1 VKIHAPASAG
11 AHQGHNN
18 MTLPN
23 TGTHPALQAL
33 DAIGRHMPGV
43 WARYEHLRA
52 AYRAKVDW
60 PQWCFAP
67 MAVAFPITGEHPAL
81 AAKLTALAAW
91 RMTKGIYRVDPTL
104 LPALINTPLD
114 AAVPVDILRRLP
126 EWCIYLELDQL
137 PTFRG
142 PARGVW
148 VSMELAGTADPGPV
162 FLSLLVDTAH
172 ASADAMDEK
181 AMLPLNIKL
190 SGDSLLESL
199 RQTYKAA
206 PELHEMIAAVA
217 EPIVSVLIYLC
228 SQGVDLTRN
237 GSKAWPS
244 KPSIVR
250 TRRHG
255 ERLFPAPAPVTW
267 ELGVRMGAALR
278 AAYAA
283 ADASHGDGTGRTVV
297 PHLRRAHF
305 HTILSGP
312 MKGVL
317 AAQRQREVRWMPP
330 VAVNLRDPEQLVAT
344 IRPVR

>member
-1 VKIHAPASAG
+1 MTTTTTG
-11 AHQGHNN
+11 A
-18 MTLPN
+18 
-23 TGTHPALQAL
+23 HPALQML

-43 WARYEHLRA
+43 WARYEAVRA
-52 AYRAKVDW
+52 SYRAEVDW

-67 MAVAFPITGEHPAL
+67 TAVAFPIVGERTTL

-104 LPALINTPLD
+104 LPALIDTPLD

-148 VSMELAGTADPGPV
+148 VSMELAGPIDPGPV

-172 ASADAMDEK
+172 AAADAMDEK
-181 AMLPLNIKL
+181 TMLPLNIKL
-190 SGDSLLESL
+190 SGDSLLDSL
-199 RQTYKAA
+199 RQTYKGA
-206 PELHEMIAAVA
+206 PELHEVIAAVA

-228 SQGVDLTRN
+228 SQGADLTRN
-237 GSKAWPS
+237 GSKAWPAN
-244 KPSIVR
+244 PSIVR

-255 ERLFPAPAPVTW
+255 ERLYPAPAPVEW
-267 ELGVRMGAALR
+267 DLGVRMGAALR
-278 AAYAA
+278 AAYATAEAGQGEGA
-283 ADASHGDGTGRTVV
+283 ARSVV

-312 MKGVL
+312 MKGVP
-317 AAQRQREVRWMPP
+317 ANRRQREVRWMPP
-330 VAVNLRDPEQLVAT
+330 IAVKLRDPEQLVAT